1 MEWLWSVGGRDDDWL
16 ESDHTL
22 LIWQNRVTVNF
33 TCTVTLRELYSY
45 NEPNLVCWWWECQ
58 KKPHDHEHL
67 MTTKPMNNGKTCR
80 KKLYLWAEEISW
92 DRADSY
98 NSFLNVTYF
107 LGWVSNCLR
116 TTQKDVSFHETM
128 DIDKI
133 AKKCTVNSPA
143 WSYNAC
149 AVFPICFV
157 SGFPLSFLK
166 FWIWI

>member
-1 MEWLWSVGGRDDDWL
+1 MVEWLWPFGGGDDDWL

-45 NEPNLVCWWWECQ
+45 DGPKLVCWWWECQ
-58 KKPHDHEHL
+58 KKPHYHEHL
-67 MTTKPMNNGKTCR
+67 ITTKPMNNGKTRR

-92 DRADSY
+92 DRADGY
-98 NSFLNVTYF
+98 NSFLNVTFF

-133 AKKCTVNSPA
+133 AKNVQLTLLREATMLAQCFQYVLFQGSP
-143 WSYNAC
+143 
-149 AVFPICFV
+149 
-157 SGFPLSFLK
+157 
-166 FWIWI
+166 